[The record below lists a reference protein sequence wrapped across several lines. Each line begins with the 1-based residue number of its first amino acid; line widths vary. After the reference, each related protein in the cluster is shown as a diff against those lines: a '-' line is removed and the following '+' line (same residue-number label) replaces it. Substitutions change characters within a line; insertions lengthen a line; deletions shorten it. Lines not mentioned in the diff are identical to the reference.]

1 MIYVK
6 DFGIAVQIN
15 HVQINK
21 RLEDLFHKPIVIGV
35 TNLRALQYQLLGY
48 ISARIE
54 NVKIT
59 KTFKSILWEK

>member
-6 DFGIAVQIN
+6 DFGIAVQIH

-21 RLEDLFHKPIVIGV
+21 RLLFHKPIVIGV
-35 TNLRALQYQLLGY
+35 TNLRALYYQLLGY

-54 NVKIT
+54 NLEIT
-59 KTFKSILWEK
+59 KTFKSIL